1 MKKIITLIL
10 RKISRVIFWITPKE
24 FLNSSDLEKKI
35 KDNLVDETFNNFK
48 EAFSRSAL
56 FTTRKATR
64 EFAIKTSL
72 LNDQNKD
79 YYYLEFGVFKG
90 GSANFFSK
98 YVNKL
103 YVFDNFQGYKE
114 DRANTHDVLD
124 SRESFNLNNKIPKL
138 NPNVEPIIG
147 WVEDTLVNFLE
158 THKPKINFVHLD
170 INVYSSSKFV
180 LEKIKPYLVK
190 NSIIIFDQLYN
201 YVGWQHGEYRSLKE
215 VFKDSEFDYRA
226 FQITSRKCV
235 IQIK

>member
-1 MKKIITLIL
+1 M
-10 RKISRVIFWITPKE
+10 
-24 FLNSSDLEKKI
+24 
-35 KDNLVDETFNNFK
+35 
-48 EAFSRSAL
+48 
-56 FTTRKATR
+56 
-64 EFAIKTSL
+64 
-72 LNDQNKD
+72 
-79 YYYLEFGVFKG
+79 EFGVFKG

-124 SRESFNLNNKIPKL
+124 SRENFNLNNKIPKL

-180 LEKIKPYLVK
+180 LEKIKPYLIILAGFLLK
-190 NSIIIFDQLYN
+190 IPNSIINNFEKKIVNIHPSLLPKYGGKGMYGINVHKKVIANKEKESGISIHYVNGNYDEGEIIFQKSIKIN
-201 YVGWQHGEYRSLKE
+201 YPS
-215 VFKDSEFDYRA
+215 DSEKLSKKIHKLEMEYFPKT
-226 FQITSRKCV
+226 IEKL
-235 IQIK
+235 IKHMHNE